1 MSIRCYVD
9 RRYLV
14 ADPIFVLSLS
24 LSGENT
30 VDTFANP
37 ITQVLDDF
45 KASVLAKD
53 VDAFVALYDPG
64 LSIFDMWGVWSY
76 DGIEPWRQM
85 VERWFSSV
93 GTDRVIVDFSDV
105 KTIVTKELALVH
117 AFIKYKALD
126 TEGKALRR
134 RSDRTVMAGKS
145 FTSTRHRRSIPPR
158 SASCSN
164 ADASTSR
171 FKWIRFGACRGRQR
185 VCRPACANPQRAW
198 WWSFR
203 MAVSRSLVDR

>member
-1 MSIRCYVD
+1 M
-9 RRYLV
+9 
-14 ADPIFVLSLS
+14 
-24 LSGENT
+24 
-30 VDTFANP
+30 DTFANP

-45 KASVLAKD
+45 KASVLGKD

-126 TEGKALRR
+126 TEGKELRSMDNR
-134 RSDRTVMAGKS
+134 FTATLRQNGDGWKIVHQHTSSPIDPATISVM
-145 FTSTRHRRSIPPR
+145 
-158 SASCSN
+158 
-164 ADASTSR
+164 
-171 FKWIRFGACRGRQR
+171 FKR
-185 VCRPACANPQRAW
+185 
-198 WWSFR
+198 
-203 MAVSRSLVDR
+203 